1 MIKSEEKSAYFAAER
16 TDIEGS
22 GADPRRHIFRLE
34 NEGIM
39 FRTAHFD
46 TEKGGDPIEILHTTD
61 LHLNCLDAV
70 DCIERRPCILS
81 TREFRLGFRDGSTVP
96 NTVRTMA
103 LSKFFDQTVV
113 TGDTLDYI
121 THGTFDL
128 TKRLVWDVCPDAFVT
143 IGGHD
148 ITRVMQGKVSD
159 PSSYES
165 RIEWLRKFWPHDVY
179 YSSKVVKDKVMCVA
193 LDNGVG
199 KYFEEQATKL
209 AADIEKARREGLV
222 ILIFEHE
229 PLCTHN
235 PEDHEIHPFLSY
247 AADGLTNSFDNDCIG
262 KDGTSGA
269 TLAVYNLIRNNAD
282 VVRGVFC
289 GHYHGDY
296 ITHIL
301 GSYTD
306 EVGNKVEKTI
316 PQYVLT
322 ANAYGTG
329 HVMKITVT

>member
-81 TREFRLGFRDGSTVP
+81 TREFRLGYRDGSTVP

-148 ITRVMQGKVSD
+148 ITRVMQGKVPD
-159 PSSYES
+159 DTTLES
-165 RIEWLRKFWPHDVY
+165 RYALLSENWRHDIHYV
-179 YSSKVVKDKVMCVA
+179 SRVLGDKVRVVA
-193 LDNGVG
+193 VNNGQSR
-199 KYFEEQATKL
+199 FFSHQTERL
-209 AADIEKARREGLV
+209 RADISDARARGHIVL
-222 ILIFEHE
+222 LFWHE
-229 PLCTHN
+229 PICTRN
-235 PEDHEIHPFLSY
+235 PNEVDVVPIRVN
-247 AADGLTNSFDNDCIG
+247 DGSGTRDFCHSFIG
-262 KDGTSGA
+262 KDGQTCAES
-269 TLAVYNLIRNNAD
+269 LEFYNLVTHNAD
-282 VVRGVFC
+282 VIRGIFC
-289 GHYHGDY
+289 GHWHSDFY
-296 ITHIL
+296 TEIL
-301 GSYTD
+301 AETPDG
-306 EVGNKVEKTI
+306 KKTVI

-322 ANAYGTG
+322 GNMYDKG
-329 HVMKITVT
+329 HALIITVD